1 MCLDKLPKVM
11 IRWLQN
17 TWTNKATDENVISF
31 FCVFLKDN
39 FILESCLQLFFFNI
53 AFIDRPFIKKR
64 TWLRKKYIQ
73 LMHFFSIYFSVSRR
87 CGPWISNWSCLCIIT
102 FASDGRCSSC
112 RITED
117 TDSSFALSHCIYLG
131 CGHSHSFTCCQV
143 KY

>member
-1 MCLDKLPKVM
+1 
-11 IRWLQN
+11 
-17 TWTNKATDENVISF
+17 
-31 FCVFLKDN
+31 
-39 FILESCLQLFFFNI
+39 
-53 AFIDRPFIKKR
+53 
-64 TWLRKKYIQ
+64 
-73 LMHFFSIYFSVSRR
+73 MHFFSIYFSVSRR

-143 KY
+143 RGLNSTQGAGRASDPPQKLNNNMIIVFGYL